1 MKKTLAA
8 LTVFLLSHTSAY
20 AAPAT
25 PEEAKR
31 LTELFQTYVGK
42 EPGIVAVVP
51 AGEAYDVT
59 LDMMAL
65 AKKTEGMAQS
75 DLSKTK
81 VKMPPFVFHLTPQDN
96 GKWVVAQDMPL
107 DWSVVEP
114 GKTTLTIKADSIKT
128 DAIFDEKLMV
138 FSSYKSDITNLSGVM
153 QDDGRETKDSPILNF
168 SVTNIHADGD
178 AKSTGAGVFDGDY
191 KVSMNGFSAA
201 ADSLPQTDGSAP
213 ISGKVT
219 LDKLGYSVLL
229 KGVKGQAF
237 LDMIKWGIALPPEN
251 QGKDGKLTPV
261 QQGEVK
267 ALIVAAMPFF
277 QSISINYGL
286 DKLAI
291 TSPLGNAGLDKVTV
305 AVDLSGAVKD
315 GFFREAISLEGLTT
329 PQGILPPWSDP
340 LMPDKFVIDFKVSD
354 LDLESVT
361 KLAIAEPEILNNNS
375 VGDVKA
381 TNDDKLLKAIIPS
394 GSAKL
399 TLQVGKLAG
408 KTYDFDFSGSVSGGP
423 EVMPTGSGLIK
434 AKDLIPLITALQA
447 LPPELGMAQASPVL
461 IAFNSM
467 AKKQADGTLQWY
479 LDGTT
484 FGKFLINGVDFMSLL
499 ALGGVS
505 PPEPIED
512 LNAVDGSTID
522 GSATDDGDSSGTN
535 SGGIDATTDE
545 EPKDPAKAE

>member
-8 LTVFLLSHTSAY
+8 LTLFLFSHTSAY

-42 EPGIVAVVP
+42 EPGIVTVTP

-65 AKKTEGMAQS
+65 AKKTESMAQS
-75 DLSKTK
+75 DLSKTEI
-81 VKMPPFVFHLTPQDN
+81 KMPPFVFHLTPQGD
-96 GKWVVAQDMPL
+96 GKWGVAQDMPL

-128 DAIFDEKLMV
+128 DAVFDEKLMV
-138 FSSYKSDITNLSGVM
+138 FSSYKSDVTNLNGVM
-153 QDDGRETKDSPILNF
+153 RNEGAETKDSPNLNF
-168 SVTNIHADGD
+168 SIANIHADGD
-178 AKSTGAGVFDGDY
+178 AGSTGAGVFDGEY

-237 LDMIKWGIALPPEN
+237 LDMIKWGMALPPEN
-251 QGKDGKLTPV
+251 QGKDARLTPA
-261 QQGEVK
+261 QQGDVK
-267 ALIVAAMPFF
+267 ALFVAAMPFF

-315 GFFREAISLEGLTT
+315 GFVREAISVGGLTT

-340 LMPDKFVIDFKVSD
+340 LMPDNFAIDFKVSD
-354 LDLESVT
+354 LDFESVA
-361 KLAIAEPEILNNNS
+361 KLMIAEPDVADDTVE
-375 VGDVKA
+375 GDLKA
-381 TNDDKLLKAIIPS
+381 ANDAKLLKAIIPS
-394 GSAKL
+394 GAAKL
-399 TLQVGKLAG
+399 TLQIGKLTG

-423 EVMPTGSGLIK
+423 EVPPTGSGVIK
-434 AKDLIPLITALQA
+434 AKDLIPLIKALQA
-447 LPPELGMAQASPVL
+447 LPPELGMAQASPAL

-467 AKKQADGTLQWY
+467 AKKQADGKLQWDW
-479 LDGTT
+479 DGLT
-484 FGKFLINGVDFMSLL
+484 FGKFLINGVDFISLL
-499 ALGGVS
+499 ALGGISS
-505 PPEPIED
+505 PTPDADPNVTD
-512 LNAVDGSTID
+512 DGSSTDGST
-522 GSATDDGDSSGTN
+522 
-535 SGGIDATTDE
+535 DE
-545 EPKDPAKAE
+545 EAKDPATAE